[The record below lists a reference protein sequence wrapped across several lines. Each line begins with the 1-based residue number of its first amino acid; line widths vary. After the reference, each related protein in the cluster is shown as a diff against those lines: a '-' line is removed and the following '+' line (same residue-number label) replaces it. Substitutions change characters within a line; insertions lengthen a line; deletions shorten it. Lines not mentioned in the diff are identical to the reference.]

1 LIVALKLDEKKRIV
15 AEVATV
21 AAGAHSAVAAQ
32 YRGLTVGALTELR
45 ANARANGVYLRVV
58 KNTLARR
65 AVAGTDFECM
75 QPSLLGPM
83 VLAFSR
89 EDPGAAARVVRDFA
103 RQHDQLKTQLI
114 AVGGQALDGSA
125 LDRLASLP
133 TREQALSQMLAVMQA
148 PLGQLV
154 RLLAAP
160 QAKLA
165 RTLVALKEKLAA
177 TS

>member
-1 LIVALKLDEKKRIV
+1 MALKLDEKKRIV

-45 ANARANGVYLRVV
+45 TNARANGVYLRVV

-65 AVAGTDFECM
+65 AVAGTDFKCM
-75 QPSLLGPM
+75 QPSLLGPL

>member
-1 LIVALKLDEKKRIV
+1 MALKLEEKKRIV
-15 AEVATV
+15 AEVAAV
-21 AAGAHSAVAAQ
+21 AAGAHSAVAAG
-32 YRGLTVGALTELR
+32 YRGLKVGALTELR

-65 AVAGTDFECM
+65 ALAGTAFECM
-75 QPSLLGPM
+75 QPSLLGPL

-103 RQHDQLKTQLI
+103 KRHDQLKTQLV
-114 AVGGQALDGSA
+114 AVGGRALDASA

-133 TREQALSQMLAVMQA
+133 TREQALSQMMAVMQA
-148 PLGQLV
+148 PLSQLV
-154 RLLAAP
+154 RLLAMP
-160 QAKLA
+160 QVKLA
-165 RTLVALKEKLAA
+165 RTLVALQDKHAA